1 MIRETVYK
9 CETCNLPM
17 MDTDETICVICGKKA
32 CDACSGA
39 VVISCRT
46 LKDETSLK
54 MCEVIRTCDG
64 QCADRL
70 IDRLIESLTATRIMR
85 LVNRDRNAAK
95 KRQEEQSKDTKKTKN
110 QKEGE

>member
-9 CETCNLPM
+9 CEKCGEAV
-17 MDTDETICVICGKKA
+17 DEEAEVVCANCGNRA
-32 CDACSGA
+32 CIDCRSA
-39 VVISCRT
+39 VVLT
-46 LKDETSLK
+46 LPLK
-54 MCEVIRTCDG
+54 GADPMPIMMIGTCDDD
-64 QCADRL
+64 CADELRDD
-70 IDRLIESLTATRIMR
+70 IARSLTATRIMR